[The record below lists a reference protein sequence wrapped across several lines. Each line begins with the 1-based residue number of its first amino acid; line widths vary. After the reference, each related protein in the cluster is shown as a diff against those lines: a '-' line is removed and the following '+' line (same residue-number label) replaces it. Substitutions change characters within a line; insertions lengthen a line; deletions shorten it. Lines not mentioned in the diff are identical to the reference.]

1 MAHDVER
8 HMDDSRLFD
17 LKEAFEHQSGLLGID
32 TEFKQRP
39 DGALLVIKVANPTER
54 LFRVLESAREQIV
67 SKSGEELRATLQR
80 AAKSNPLQ
88 SAEGRLLL
96 RTLSESLNINRNSFK
111 DDFFARY
118 TKSVSGAEEQITAAA
133 NHVVFGRRGA
143 GKSSLLLY
151 GLHTRGNRA
160 QSSAWIDMQV
170 YSQRTDIAV
179 AIDVFLDI
187 LSQVRPFLST
197 ASLADAVVSE
207 LRSLKVAPAVDEAM
221 IRRVLPDVRRALGGF
236 TSQGQDLVIFLDD
249 YHVLSRELQPKI
261 LALLYAVT
269 RGNGIFLKLSAI
281 ETLTQTWDAATT
293 SGLQIPHDVQEI
305 KLDYN
310 LTIPEKAT
318 EHITS
323 ILDAHATYCGLSSI
337 RSLCTSMDVLSRLVW
352 VAAGVP
358 RDALS
363 IFGQAMTK
371 ASLTGGKRVSV
382 SSINVAASETVN
394 VKLKELDTD
403 ASGEAGPLHTLLEK
417 LREFCV
423 RQRRKNAFLI
433 EIRNDDPTYQRV
445 LKLVDLR
452 LLHVINEGISV
463 GEAGRK
469 YLALILDYGFY
480 IGVRAARSVDLFNKQ
495 TRKVAYKDLRRL
507 PVFVED
513 E

>member
-1 MAHDVER
+1 
-8 HMDDSRLFD
+8 MDESRLFA
-17 LKEAFEHQSGLLGID
+17 LKEAFERQSGLLGID
-32 TEFKQRP
+32 AELKQRP
-39 DGALLVIKVANPTER
+39 DGALLVIRVTNPTER
-54 LFRVLESAREQIV
+54 LFRILEAAREQIV
-67 SKSGEELRATLQR
+67 SNSGEELRATLQR
-80 AAKSNPLQ
+80 AAKANPLQ

-111 DDFFARY
+111 EDFFARY

-151 GLHTRGNRA
+151 GLHTRSARGLA
-160 QSSAWIDMQV
+160 SAWVDMQV
-170 YSQRTDIAV
+170 YSQRTDVGV
-179 AIDVFLDI
+179 ALDVWLEVI
-187 LSQVRPFLST
+187 SQIRPKLGT
-197 ASLADAVVSE
+197 EAPADAVVSE
-207 LRSLKVAPAVDEAM
+207 LKSLKAVPTVDEVT
-221 IRRVLPDVRRALGGF
+221 IRKVLPDVRRALGTF
-236 TSQGQDLVIFLDD
+236 SSQGQDLVIFLDD
-249 YHVLSRELQPKI
+249 YHVLARELQPKV

-281 ETLTQTWDAATT
+281 ETLTQTWDAAAK

-310 LTIPEKAT
+310 LAIPEKAT

-323 ILDAHATYCGLSSI
+323 ILDAHAVYCGLSSI
-337 RSLCTSMDVLSRLVW
+337 RSLCTSPDVLSRLVW

-382 SSINVAASETVN
+382 SSINVAASEAVN

-403 ASGEAGPLHTLLEK
+403 ASGEAESLHVLLEQ

-423 RQRRKNAFLI
+423 KQQRKNAFLI
-433 EIRNDDPTYQRV
+433 EIRNDDLVYQRV

-480 IGVRAARSVDLFNKQ
+480 IGVRAAKSVDLFNKQ
-495 TRKVAYKDLRRL
+495 TKKVAYKDLRRL
-507 PVFVED
+507 PAFDVPSSV
-513 E
+513 

>member
-1 MAHDVER
+1 MDVA
-8 HMDDSRLFD
+8 LLA
-17 LKEAFEHQSGLLGID
+17 LKEAFEQQSGLFG
-32 TEFKQRP
+32 TEAEVRGRP
-39 DGALLVIKVANPTER
+39 DGDLLVIKVANPTER
-54 LFRVLESAREQIV
+54 LFRVLEAAREQIALR
-67 SKSGEELRATLQR
+67 SGEELRATLQR
-80 AAKSNPLQ
+80 AAKPNPLQ

-111 DDFFARY
+111 EDFFARY
-118 TKSVSGAEEQITAAA
+118 TKSVSAAEEQITAAA

-151 GLHTRGNRA
+151 GLHSRSSRGLA
-160 QSSAWIDMQV
+160 SAWVDMQV
-170 YSQRTDIAV
+170 YSQRSDVGV
-179 AIDVFLDI
+179 AIDLYLEIV
-187 LSQVRPFLST
+187 SQIAPQLGT
-197 ASLADAVVSE
+197 QALADAVLSE
-207 LRSLKVAPAVDEAM
+207 LRHLKSTSVVDEPL
-221 IRRVLPDVRRALGGF
+221 IRRALPDVRRALGTF
-236 TSQGQDLVIFLDD
+236 SAQGRDLVIFLDD
-249 YHVLSRELQPKI
+249 YHVLARQLQPRV

-281 ETLTQTWDAATT
+281 ETLTQTWDAATN

-318 EHITS
+318 EHISS
-323 ILDAHATYCGLSSI
+323 ILDAHAVYWGLASI
-337 RSLCTSMDVLSRLVW
+337 RSLCTSPDVLSRLVW

-371 ASLTGGKRVSV
+371 ASLAGGKRVSV
-382 SSINVAASETVN
+382 SSINLAASETVN

-403 ASGEAGPLHTLLEK
+403 ASGEAESLHALLEQ
-417 LREFCV
+417 LRDFCV
-423 RQRRKNAFLI
+423 RQQRKNAFLI
-433 EIRNDDPTYQRV
+433 EIRNDDAVYQRI

-452 LLHVINEGISV
+452 LLHVVNEGISV

-495 TRKVAYKDLRRL
+495 TKKVAYKDLRQL
-507 PVFVED
+507 PVLAIEA
-513 E
+513 

>member
-1 MAHDVER
+1 
-8 HMDDSRLFD
+8 MDEPNL
-17 LKEAFEHQSGLLGID
+17 LTVKAAFEKQSGLAGI
-32 TEFKQRP
+32 EVEWKHRP
-39 DGALLVIKVANPTER
+39 DGTLLVVKIANPTER
-54 LFRVLESAREQIV
+54 LYRILEQVRGEIV
-67 SKSGEELRATLQR
+67 SQSGEEVRVTLQR
-80 AAKSNPLQ
+80 AGKANPLQ

-118 TKSVSGAEEQITAAA
+118 TKSVSGAEEQIASAA

-151 GLHTRGNRA
+151 GMHTRTTRGLA
-160 QSSAWIDMQV
+160 SAWVDMQV
-170 YSQRTDIAV
+170 YSQRTDVAV
-179 AIDVFLDI
+179 ALDLCI
-187 LSQVRPFLST
+187 EVITQIRAKLGGQG
-197 ASLADAVVSE
+197 LADAVVAE
-207 LRSLKVAPAVDEAM
+207 LLRMKAGPEVEEAV
-221 IRRVLPDVRRALGGF
+221 IRKVLPSVRRALGTF
-236 TSQGQDLVIFLDD
+236 AAQGQDLAIFLDD
-249 YHVLSRELQPKI
+249 YHVLGRGLQPKV

-281 ETLTQTWDAATT
+281 ETLTQTWDAATR

-318 EHITS
+318 EHIAS
-323 ILDAHATYCGLSSI
+323 ILDAHGIYCGLSSI
-337 RSLCTSMDVLSRLVW
+337 RSLCTSSDVLSRLVW

-371 ASLTGGKRVSV
+371 ASLSGGKRVSV

-403 ASGEAGPLHTLLEK
+403 ATGEAESLHSLLEQ

-423 RQRRKNAFLI
+423 KQHRKNAFLV
-433 EIRNDDPTYQRV
+433 EIRSDDPVYQRV

-452 LLHVINEGISV
+452 LLHVVNEGISV

-495 TRKVAYKDLRRL
+495 TKRVAYKDLRRL
-507 PVFVED
+507 PVFVGSTHEA
-513 E
+513 

>member
-1 MAHDVER
+1 
-8 HMDDSRLFD
+8 MDDTQLTA
-17 LKEAFEHQSGLLGID
+17 LKAAFEQQSGLQGVDSDI
-32 TEFKQRP
+32 KQRP
-39 DGALLVIKVANPTER
+39 DGALLIIKVAFPTER
-54 LFRVLESAREQIV
+54 LFRVLEGARQRMV
-67 SKSGEELRATLQR
+67 AASGEGLRATLKR
-80 AAKSNPLQ
+80 AAKTNPLQ

-96 RTLSESLNINRNSFK
+96 RTLSESLNINRNSFN

-118 TKSVSGAEEQITAAA
+118 TKSVSGAEDQITAAA
-133 NHVVFGRRGA
+133 NNVVFGRRGA
-143 GKSSLLLY
+143 GKSSLLLF
-151 GLHTRGNRA
+151 GMHTRGSREHA
-160 QSSAWIDMQV
+160 SAWVDMQV
-170 YSQRTDIAV
+170 YSQRTDVGV
-179 AIDVFLDI
+179 AIDLFLDVI
-187 LSQVRPFLST
+187 SQVKPKLG
-197 ASLADAVVSE
+197 ADALADAVVSE
-207 LRSLKVAPAVDEAM
+207 LKLLKATPLVDEAT
-221 IRRVLPDVRRALGGF
+221 IRKALPDVRRALGVF
-236 TSQGQDLVIFLDD
+236 SAQGHDLVIFLDD
-249 YHVLSRELQPKI
+249 YHVLARSLQPKV
-261 LALLYAVT
+261 LALIYAVT

-281 ETLTQTWDAATT
+281 ETLTQTWDAAEK

-323 ILDAHATYCGLSSI
+323 ILDAHATYCGLTSI
-337 RSLCTSMDVLSRLVW
+337 RSLCTSPDVLSRLVW

-371 ASLTGGKRVSV
+371 AALTGGKRVSV

-403 ASGEAGPLHTLLEK
+403 ASGEAQSLHDLLEQ
-417 LREFCV
+417 LREFCIK
-423 RQRRKNAFLI
+423 QQRKNAFLI
-433 EIRNDDPTYQRV
+433 EIRNDSPVYQRV

-495 TRKVAYKDLRRL
+495 TKKVAYKDLRRL
-507 PVFVED
+507 PVFASPATA
-513 E
+513 

>member
-1 MAHDVER
+1 
-8 HMDDSRLFD
+8 MDDMSLNK
-17 LKEAFEHQSGLLGID
+17 LKGAFEQKSGLHGID
-32 TEFKQRP
+32 AELKQRS
-39 DGALLVIKVANPTER
+39 DGDLLVIKVANPTER
-54 LFRVLESAREQIV
+54 LFRVLEEVREQQV
-67 SKSGEELRATLQR
+67 AASGEDLRATLER
-80 AAKSNPLQ
+80 AAKQNPLQ

-111 DDFFARY
+111 SDFFARY
-118 TKSVSGAEEQITAAA
+118 TKSVSGAEVQIIAAA

-151 GLHTRGNRA
+151 GLHTRSSRHLP
-160 QSSAWIDMQV
+160 SAWVDMQV
-170 YSQRTDIAV
+170 FSQRTDVGV
-179 AIDVFLDI
+179 AIDLYLEI
-187 LSQVRPFLST
+187 ISQIKSQLVT
-197 ASLADAVVSE
+197 QTLAEAVVSK
-207 LRSLKVAPAVDEAM
+207 LNSLKETPSVDETL
-221 IRRVLPDVRRALGGF
+221 IRKALPDVRKALGTF
-236 TSQGQDLVIFLDD
+236 STQGQDLVIFLDD
-249 YHVLSRELQPKI
+249 YHVLARELQPRV

-281 ETLTQTWDAATT
+281 ETLTQTWDTATK

-323 ILDAHATYCGLSSI
+323 ILDAHAVYCGLSSI
-337 RSLCTSMDVLSRLVW
+337 LSLSTSQDVLSRLVW

-371 ASLTGGKRVSV
+371 ASLAGGKRVSV

-403 ASGEAGPLHTLLEK
+403 ASGEAQPLHAFLEQI
-417 LREFCV
+417 REYCV
-423 RQRRKNAFLI
+423 KEKRKNAFLI
-433 EIRNDDPTYQRV
+433 EIRNDDPLYQRV

-480 IGVRAARSVDLFNKQ
+480 IGIRAARSVDLFNKQ
-495 TRKVAYKDLRRL
+495 TKKVAYRDLRRL
-507 PVFVED
+507 PVFTD
-513 E
+513 AA

>member
-1 MAHDVER
+1 MSDNTQLN
-8 HMDDSRLFD
+8 S
-17 LKEAFEHQSGLLGID
+17 LKKVFEQQSGLLGID
-32 TEFKQRP
+32 TEIKQRP
-39 DGALLVIKVANPTER
+39 DGSLLVIKVANPTER
-54 LFRVLESAREQIV
+54 LFRVLESTREQIYSSTGV
-67 SKSGEELRATLQR
+67 ELLATLQR
-80 AAKSNPLQ
+80 AAKTNPLQ

-111 DDFFARY
+111 EDFFTRY

-133 NHVVFGRRGA
+133 NHIVFGRRGA

-151 GLHTRGNRA
+151 GLHTRNERELV
-160 QSSAWIDMQV
+160 SAWIDMQV
-170 YSQRTDIAV
+170 YSQRGDNAV
-179 AIDVFLDI
+179 ALDLFLEVI
-187 LSQVRPFLST
+187 SQVKEYLPKAT
-197 ASLADAVVSE
+197 YADAVVSE
-207 LRSLKVAPAVDEAM
+207 LQTLKTNTIISEDK
-221 IRRVLPDVRRALGGF
+221 IRKVLPDIRRALGSF
-236 TSQGQDLVIFLDD
+236 SSQGQDLVIFLDD
-249 YHVLSRELQPKI
+249 YHVLLPQLQPKV

-281 ETLTQTWDAATT
+281 ETLTRTWDTATK

-310 LTIPEKAT
+310 LTIPAKAT
-318 EHITS
+318 EHISS

-337 RSLCTSMDVLSRLVW
+337 RSLCTSVDVLSRLVW
-352 VAAGVP
+352 VSAGVP

-371 ASLTGGKRVSV
+371 SSLTGGKRVSV

-394 VKLKELDTD
+394 IKLKELDTD
-403 ASGEAGPLHTLLEK
+403 ASGEAEALHILLEQ
-417 LREFCV
+417 LRQFCV
-423 RQRRKNAFLI
+423 RDQQKNAFLI
-433 EIRNDDPTYQRV
+433 EIRNDDATYQRV

-480 IGVRAARSVDLFNKQ
+480 IGVRAAKSVDLFNRQ
-495 TRKVAYKDLRRL
+495 TKKVAYKELRRL
-507 PVFVED
+507 PIFV
-513 E
+513 

>member
-1 MAHDVER
+1 MNADH
-8 HMDDSRLFD
+8 LNA
-17 LKEAFEHQSGLLGID
+17 LKSAFEQQSGLLGID
-32 TEFKQRP
+32 AELKQRP
-39 DGALLVIKVANPTER
+39 DGDLLIIRVANPTER
-54 LFRVLESAREQIV
+54 LFRILEAVRE
-67 SKSGEELRATLQR
+67 KLMTTSGAEMRGTLQR
-80 AAKSNPLQ
+80 TAKPNPLQ

-151 GLHTRGNRA
+151 GLHTRSSRGRV
-160 QSSAWIDMQV
+160 SAWVDMQV
-170 YSQRTDIAV
+170 YSHRTDVAV
-179 AIDVFLDI
+179 AIDLCLEVI
-187 LSQVRPFLST
+187 AQVK
-197 ASLADAVVSE
+197 SLLGAETLTDAVVAELKTLKTSSAISE
-207 LRSLKVAPAVDEAM
+207 SMIRKVLPD
-221 IRRVLPDVRRALGGF
+221 IRRVLGSF
-236 TSQGQDLVIFLDD
+236 SSQGQDLVVFLDD
-249 YHVLSRELQPKI
+249 YHVLGQELQPKV
-261 LALLYAVT
+261 LALIYAVT

-281 ETLTQTWDAATT
+281 ETLTQTWDAATK

-310 LTIPEKAT
+310 LAIPEKAT

-337 RSLCTSMDVLSRLVW
+337 RSLCTSQDVLSRLVW

-371 ASLTGGKRVSV
+371 ASLLGGKRVSV

-403 ASGEAGPLHTLLEK
+403 ASGEAGSLRTLLEH
-417 LREFCV
+417 LREYCV
-423 RQRRKNAFLI
+423 KQQRKNAFLV
-433 EIRNDDPTYQRV
+433 EIRNDDPIYQGV

-463 GEAGRK
+463 GEAARK

-495 TRKVAYKDLRRL
+495 TKKVAYKDLRRL
-507 PVFVED
+507 PIFVTDD
-513 E
+513 ETKKPQ

>member
-1 MAHDVER
+1 MEPSAIDR
-8 HMDDSRLFD
+8 
-17 LKEAFEHQSGLLGID
+17 LKELFEQQSGLLGV
-32 TEFKQRP
+32 EAEVRERP
-39 DGALLVIKVANPTER
+39 DGALLAIKVANPSER
-54 LFRVLESAREQIV
+54 LFRVLESARHQILLEYGEDV
-67 SKSGEELRATLQR
+67 RGTLVRSSKA
-80 AAKSNPLQ
+80 NPLQ

-111 DDFFARY
+111 EDFFARY
-118 TKSVSGAEEQITAAA
+118 TKSVSRAEEQIAAAA

-151 GLHTRGNRA
+151 GLHTRSSRA
-160 QSSAWIDMQV
+160 LASAWVDMQV
-170 YSQRTDIAV
+170 YSQRTDIEV
-179 AIDVFLDI
+179 AIDIYLELI
-187 LSQVRPFLST
+187 SQIRPQLGT
-197 ASLADAVVSE
+197 ESLADAVASE
-207 LRSLKVAPAVDEAM
+207 LTSLRANADADEAL
-221 IRRVLPDVRRALGGF
+221 IRKVLPNVRRALGVFSAEGR
-236 TSQGQDLVIFLDD
+236 DLVVFLDD
-249 YHVLSRELQPKI
+249 YHVLARALQPRV

-281 ETLTQTWDAATT
+281 ETLTQTWDAVTR

-323 ILDAHATYCGLSSI
+323 ILNAHAIYCGLSSI
-337 RSLCTSMDVLSRLVW
+337 RSLCTSTDVLSRLVW

-371 ASLTGGKRVSV
+371 ASLTGGQRVSV
-382 SSINVAASETVN
+382 SSINLAASETVN

-403 ASGEAGPLHTLLEK
+403 ASGEAASLHALLER
-417 LREFCV
+417 LRDFCV
-423 RQRRKNAFLI
+423 KQQRKNAFLI
-433 EIRNDDPTYQRV
+433 EIRNDDSVFQRV

-495 TRKVAYKDLRRL
+495 TRKVTYKDLRRL
-507 PVFVED
+507 PVFAGGV
-513 E
+513 

>member
-1 MAHDVER
+1 
-8 HMDDSRLFD
+8 MDDSSLKA
-17 LKEAFEHQSGLLGID
+17 LKEEFEQQSGLLGID
-32 TEFKQRP
+32 TEFKERP
-39 DGALLVIKVANPTER
+39 SGALLVIRVANPTER
-54 LFRVLESAREQIV
+54 LFRVLEAARDKIV
-67 SKSGEELRATLQR
+67 GQSGDDLRATLVR
-80 AAKSNPLQ
+80 AGKSNPLQ

-96 RTLSESLNINRNSFK
+96 RTLSESLNINRKSFK

-118 TKSVSGAEEQITAAA
+118 TKSVSGAEEQVTAAA

-151 GLHTRGNRA
+151 GLHTREGRA
-160 QSSAWIDMQV
+160 GPSAWIDMQV
-170 YSQRTDIAV
+170 YSQRTDVGV
-179 AIDVFLDI
+179 AIDLFLDVI
-187 LSQVRPFLST
+187 AQTKPYLST
-197 ASLADAVVSE
+197 ATLADAVVAE
-207 LRSLKVAPAVDEAM
+207 LQKLKVSRGLNEGM
-221 IRRVLPDVRRALGGF
+221 IRRALPDVRRALG
-236 TSQGQDLVIFLDD
+236 SISSRGQDLMIFLDD
-249 YHVLSRELQPKI
+249 YHVLARELQPKV

-318 EHITS
+318 EHIS
-323 ILDAHATYCGLSSI
+323 LILDAHATYCGLSSI
-337 RSLCTSMDVLSRLVW
+337 RSLCTSADVLSRLVW

-358 RDALS
+358 RDALN

-371 ASLTGGKRVSV
+371 AALAGGKYVSV
-382 SSINVAASETVN
+382 SSINLAAAETVN

-403 ASGEAGPLHTLLEK
+403 ASGEATALHALLEM

-423 RQRRKNAFLI
+423 KQQRKNAFLV
-433 EIRNDDPTYQRV
+433 EIRNDDLTYQRV

-469 YLALILDYGFY
+469 YRAHILDYGFY
-480 IGVRAARSVDLFNKQ
+480 IGVRAAKSMDLFNKQ
-495 TRKVAYKDLRRL
+495 TKRVAYKDLRRL
-507 PVFVED
+507 PVFVE
-513 E
+513 EEEEE

>member
-1 MAHDVER
+1 
-8 HMDDSRLFD
+8 MDDSRLLG
-17 LKEAFEHQSGLLGID
+17 LKKAFEQQSGLLGID
-32 TEFKQRP
+32 ADFRQRP
-39 DGALLVIKVANPTER
+39 DGTLLVIKVANPTER
-54 LFRVLESAREQIV
+54 LFRVLEELREQIV
-67 SKSGEELRATLQR
+67 SKSSEDLRATIER

-111 DDFFARY
+111 EDFFARY

-151 GLHTRGNRA
+151 GLHTRFSRGLG
-160 QSSAWIDMQV
+160 SAWVDMQV
-170 YSQRTDIAV
+170 YSQRTDIGV
-179 AIDVFLDI
+179 AIDLYLEI
-187 LSQVRPFLST
+187 ISQIGPKLGT
-197 ASLADAVVSE
+197 QGLADAVVSE
-207 LRSLKVAPAVDEAM
+207 LTSLKTVSSLDEAS
-221 IRRVLPDVRRALGGF
+221 IRKALPDVRRALGTF
-236 TSQGQDLVIFLDD
+236 SAQGQDLFIFLDD
-249 YHVLSRELQPKI
+249 YHVIGRELQPKV

-281 ETLTQTWDAATT
+281 EALTQTWDAATR

-318 EHITS
+318 GHITS
-323 ILDAHATYCGLSSI
+323 ILDAHAVYCGLSSI
-337 RSLCTSMDVLSRLVW
+337 RSLCTSPDVLSRLVW

-371 ASLTGGKRVSV
+371 ASLTEGKRVSV
-382 SSINVAASETVN
+382 SNINVAASEAVN
-394 VKLKELDTD
+394 VKLKELGTD
-403 ASGEAGPLHTLLEK
+403 ASGEAESLRALLEQI
-417 LREFCV
+417 REFCV
-423 RQRRKNAFLI
+423 KQQRKNAFLI
-433 EIRNDDPTYQRV
+433 EIRNDDPIYQRV

-480 IGVRAARSVDLFNKQ
+480 IGVRAAKSVDLFNKQ
-495 TRKVAYKDLRRL
+495 TKRVAYRDLRRL
-507 PVFVED
+507 PIFVD
-513 E
+513 AA